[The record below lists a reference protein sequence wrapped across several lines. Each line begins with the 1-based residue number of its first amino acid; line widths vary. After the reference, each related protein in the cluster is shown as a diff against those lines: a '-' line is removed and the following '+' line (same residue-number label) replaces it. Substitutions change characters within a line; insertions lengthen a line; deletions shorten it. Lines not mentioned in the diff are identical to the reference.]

1 MKKKQRRHWFSE
13 LKLNIKFTIICLGF
27 VTVPI
32 VIFSIWLL
40 IITKGNL
47 LKEKENSLSYKMDKA
62 GSVCIDG
69 VESLNMAIQLFMN
82 DHNLT
87 DFLEDIKN
95 GKSYSTEELL
105 QFYNRDIS
113 SLERMV
119 NNNAALY
126 QVRVYVNDEGLHEM
140 MPILYRKSRMENFEF
155 LPDEEEY
162 GWHYGYQDLLFTSY
176 KNVNRENLLIG
187 YRTPIETSQDGE
199 LGVIEASM
207 YMNKMFPLVYDST
220 QQEWACFVDENG
232 KMHFAEEFNNEEN
245 SKIVEI
251 CLQNN
256 QDIEKQGVQLFKVG
270 HSWKLIGYHTIK
282 ELNGQLIS
290 VYDIQ
295 KDLDG
300 IYHEFIVFAFLG
312 LLLMTLL
319 TMAVNLVIKEALKK
333 LYETLQAIRI
343 VQEGDLNVVIEDCGK
358 DEFGELG
365 SQINEMLS
373 SIKQLT
379 DNNLKHQLLLKNTEI
394 QALQNQIN
402 AHFIYNVLESI
413 KMMAEIQE
421 EYEISDAITSLGKLL
436 RYSMKKTVSI
446 VTVEDELAYI
456 RDYLKLINLRF
467 DYEIY
472 LSENIQPSVL
482 AHQIPKMTLQ
492 PIVENAIYHGISEIA
507 ENTNIYIKGYLT
519 EKNCKIEIT
528 DCGKGMREEEVQNL
542 YKRLRG
548 ELETSEGS
556 RNGIGLKNV
565 HDRIQIY
572 YGNDYGL
579 EIHSK
584 LGCYTKVAVILPLPR
599 GIEEEQE

>member
-1 MKKKQRRHWFSE
+1 MKKKQHRHWFSD

-27 VTVPI
+27 VTIPI
-32 VIFSIWLL
+32 VVFSIWLL
-40 IITKGNL
+40 MITRGNL
-47 LKEKENSLSYKMDKA
+47 LQEKENSLAYKMDKA
-62 GSVCIDG
+62 GSVCVDG
-69 VESLNMAIQLFMN
+69 VESLNMAVQLFMN

-87 DFLEDIKN
+87 DFLGNIKN
-95 GKSYSTEELL
+95 GKKYSTEELL

-126 QVRVYVNDEGLHEM
+126 QVRVYADNESLYEM

-155 LPDEEEY
+155 SEEEENY
-162 GWHYGYQDLLFTSY
+162 GWHYGYQDLLFTTY
-176 KNVNRENLLIG
+176 KNDNRDSLLIG
-187 YRTPIETSQDGE
+187 CRTPIETSLDGE

-207 YMNKMFPLVYDST
+207 YMNRMFPLVYDST
-220 QQEWACFVDENG
+220 QQEWACFVDEYG
-232 KMHFAEEFNNEEN
+232 KLHFQETFDSEEN
-245 SKIVEI
+245 CEI
-251 CLQNN
+251 IQTYLQNS
-256 QDIEKQGVQLFKVG
+256 QSMEEQGTQLLKLG
-270 HSWKLIGYHTIK
+270 HSWKLIGYHKIK

-290 VYDIQ
+290 VYDVQ
-295 KDLDG
+295 KDINK
-300 IYHEFIVFAFLG
+300 IYHEFTVFALLG
-312 LLLMTLL
+312 LFLMALL

-333 LYETLQAIRI
+333 FYEILQAIRI

-365 SQINEMLS
+365 SQINVMLS

-402 AHFIYNVLESI
+402 AHFIYNVLESV
-413 KMMAEIQE
+413 KMMAEIDE

-472 LSENIQPSVL
+472 LSENIETSVL
-482 AHQIPKMTLQ
+482 THQIPKMTLQ

-507 ENTNIYIKGYLT
+507 EDTSIYIKGYLT

-528 DCGKGMREEEVQNL
+528 DCGKGMQEDEVRNL

-572 YGNDYGL
+572 YGNEYGL

-584 LGCYTKVAVILPLPR
+584 PGCYTKVTVILPLP
-599 GIEEEQE
+599 

>member
-13 LKLNIKFTIICLGF
+13 LKLNIKFTIISLGF
-27 VTVPI
+27 VAVPI
-32 VIFSIWLL
+32 VVFSTWLL

-47 LKEKENSLSYKMDKA
+47 LKEKEASLAYKMDKA
-62 GSVCIDG
+62 GTVCIDG

-95 GKSYSTEELL
+95 GKEYSTEELL
-105 QFYNRDIS
+105 QFYSRDIS

-119 NNNAALY
+119 NNNASLY
-126 QVRVYVNDEGLHEM
+126 QVRVYADDENLYEM

-155 LPDEEEY
+155 LPHEEEY

-176 KNVNRENLLIG
+176 KNGNRANLLIG
-187 YRTPIETSQDGE
+187 YKTPIETSLDGE

-220 QQEWACFVDENG
+220 QQEWTCFVDEYG
-232 KMHFAEEFNNEEN
+232 KMHFEEIFDSEKNH
-245 SKIVEI
+245 EI
-251 CLQNN
+251 IETYLQNS
-256 QDIEKQGVQLFKVG
+256 QSVEEQGTQLLKVE
-270 HSWKLIGYHTIK
+270 HSWKLIGYRTIK
-282 ELNGQLIS
+282 ELDGQLIS

-295 KDLDG
+295 TDLNG
-300 IYHEFIVFAFLG
+300 IYHEFIVFALLG
-312 LLLMTLL
+312 LFLMALL

-333 LYETLQAIRI
+333 FYEILKAIRI
-343 VQEGDLNVVIEDCGK
+343 VQEGNLNVVIENCGK

-365 SQINEMLS
+365 SQINDMLS

-413 KMMAEIQE
+413 KMMAEIGE

-436 RYSMKKTVSI
+436 RYSMKKTVSV
-446 VTVEDELAYI
+446 VTVEDELSYI

-482 AHQIPKMTLQ
+482 THQIPKMTLQ

-507 ENTNIYIKGYLT
+507 EDTSIYIKGYLT
-519 EKNCKIEIT
+519 EKDCKIEIT

-542 YKRLRG
+542 YRRLRG
-548 ELETSEGS
+548 ELETSEGC

-572 YGNDYGL
+572 YGNEYGL

-584 LGCYTKVAVILPLPR
+584 HGCYTKVTVILPLP
-599 GIEEEQE
+599 

>member
-1 MKKKQRRHWFSE
+1 MKKKQHRHWFSD

-27 VTVPI
+27 VTIPI
-32 VIFSIWLL
+32 VVFSIWLL
-40 IITKGNL
+40 MITRGNL
-47 LKEKENSLSYKMDKA
+47 LQEKENSLAYKMDKA
-62 GSVCIDG
+62 GSVCVDG
-69 VESLNMAIQLFMN
+69 VESLNMAVQLFMN

-87 DFLEDIKN
+87 DFLGNIKN
-95 GKSYSTEELL
+95 GKKYSTEELL

-126 QVRVYVNDEGLHEM
+126 QVRVYADNESLYEM

-155 LPDEEEY
+155 SEEEENY
-162 GWHYGYQDLLFTSY
+162 GWHYGYKDLLFTTY
-176 KNVNRENLLIG
+176 KNDNRDSLLIG
-187 YRTPIETSQDGE
+187 CRTPVETSLDGE

-207 YMNKMFPLVYDST
+207 YMNRMFPLVYDST
-220 QQEWACFVDENG
+220 QQEWACFVDEYG
-232 KMHFAEEFNNEEN
+232 KLHFQETFDSEEN
-245 SKIVEI
+245 CEI
-251 CLQNN
+251 IQTYLQNS
-256 QDIEKQGVQLFKVG
+256 QSMEEQGTQLLKLG
-270 HSWKLIGYHTIK
+270 HSWKLIGYHKIK

-290 VYDIQ
+290 VYDVQ
-295 KDLDG
+295 KDINK
-300 IYHEFIVFAFLG
+300 IYHEFTVFALLG
-312 LLLMTLL
+312 LFLMALL

-333 LYETLQAIRI
+333 FYEILQAIRI

-365 SQINEMLS
+365 SQINVMLS

-402 AHFIYNVLESI
+402 AHFIYNVLESV
-413 KMMAEIQE
+413 KMMAEIDE

-446 VTVEDELAYI
+446 VIVEDELAYI

-472 LSENIQPSVL
+472 LSENIETSVL
-482 AHQIPKMTLQ
+482 THQIPKMTLQ

-507 ENTNIYIKGYLT
+507 EDTSIYIKGYLT

-528 DCGKGMREEEVQNL
+528 DCGKGMQEDEVRNL

-572 YGNDYGL
+572 YGNEYGL

-584 LGCYTKVAVILPLPR
+584 PGCYTKVTVILPLP
-599 GIEEEQE
+599 